1 MLAALNDYIVDVPT
15 AVGYGTLLI
24 GSLIV
29 LLAAVW
35 PLDRAAKPD
44 PMADAFGDWPH
55 IDPRV

>member
-1 MLAALNDYIVDVPT
+1 MLDVLNEYVADVPT
-15 AVGYGTLLI
+15 AIGYGTLLL
-24 GSLIV
+24 GLLIV

-35 PLDRAAKPD
+35 PLDHSAKPD